1 MGHYEIVFYEKENGR
16 IPVRDF
22 LDSLPAHQRA
32 KCLRDL
38 EVLSEK
44 GAELRPPAS
53 KHLRNGIFEL
63 RIPTSGEQAR
73 VFYFFY
79 QNGSI
84 VLTNGFLK
92 KTQKTPPQELNR
104 AIRYKNDWERRRNH
118 A

>member
-1 MGHYEIVFYEKENGR
+1 MNRYEMVFYEKENGR

-22 LDSLPAHQRA
+22 LDSLPTHQRA

-44 GAELRPPAS
+44 GAKLRPPAS

-79 QNGSI
+79 QDGSI
-84 VLTNGFLK
+84 ILTNGFLK
-92 KTQKTPPQELNR
+92 KTQKTPPRELNR
-104 AIRYKNDWERRRNH
+104 AIRYKNDWERRRSH